1 MGPSQEEA
9 HMNALRKELSGGIT
23 NPEMTPF
30 NTDGGITL
38 DPKGAINTIGSNL
51 SEWWDPEKTSINP
64 GTGEKITGGITAAPI
79 KEAAQNF
86 LPTEE
91 EKIEQRRAWGIDV
104 DQEPIIDIGFGEEE
118 VTDVKELPEVEVVGE
133 KPQGKK
139 GAPKEE
145 LPDYNK
151 TLSDELAALKNK
163 EVKDYFKEA
172 TDLIADSGIY
182 KNKTDKR
189 QAEIDMRI
197 TAAEDRQMN
206 FALMKAGAAMMAG
219 ESEFALTNVGKGL
232 EIGIA
237 AYEKSEDKIAE
248 LQDKKMEI
256 EEKADTIDRER
267 KLASLNF
274 GMRQYQADQTNAAT
288 YMTNLYKIQSDT
300 RRDEYKRQTKLAVAR
315 IGKAPDSG
323 DWLKATEYLDTIDFD
338 NKYDETN
345 DATENQLTGT
355 NEEAQA
361 YRRKKQEA
369 RNRLMEKVL
378 NLPPGTY
385 SHRAEYNTAGM
396 SVLPEGS

>member
-1 MGPSQEEA
+1 
-9 HMNALRKELSGGIT
+9 
-23 NPEMTPF
+23 
-30 NTDGGITL
+30 
-38 DPKGAINTIGSNL
+38 
-51 SEWWDPEKTSINP
+51 
-64 GTGEKITGGITAAPI
+64 
-79 KEAAQNF
+79 
-86 LPTEE
+86 
-91 EKIEQRRAWGIDV
+91 
-104 DQEPIIDIGFGEEE
+104 
-118 VTDVKELPEVEVVGE
+118 
-133 KPQGKK
+133 
-139 GAPKEE
+139 
-145 LPDYNK
+145 
-151 TLSDELAALKNK
+151 
-163 EVKDYFKEA
+163 
-172 TDLIADSGIY
+172 
-182 KNKTDKR
+182 
-189 QAEIDMRI
+189 
-197 TAAEDRQMN
+197 
-206 FALMKAGAAMMAG
+206 MKAGAAMMAG

-385 SHRAEYNTAGM
+385 SHRAEYNTAGL
-396 SVLPEGS
+396 SVLPPGS